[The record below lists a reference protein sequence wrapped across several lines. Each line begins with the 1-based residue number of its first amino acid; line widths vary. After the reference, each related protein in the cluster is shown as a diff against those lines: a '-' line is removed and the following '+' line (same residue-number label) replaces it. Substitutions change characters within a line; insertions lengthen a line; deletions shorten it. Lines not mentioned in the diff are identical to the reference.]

1 MSCPLSFRRGAPG
14 SMPVGV
20 IGLALA
26 LLPSGPKAQPVAAAV
41 DTIVVTGTRT
51 ERSADD
57 TPVRTEVVRSEELR
71 RTHARTLKEALENV
85 AGLQL
90 REIHGKSGYELSM
103 QGLGS
108 DQVLVLVDGLPL
120 TASTGSTVDL
130 SQYLLTDVE
139 RIEVVKGAASAQYGS
154 SAMGGVINVITR
166 RIEPGRDGHVVVD
179 AGSRGR
185 QNPSGRRLDLGQGHV
200 QAGVQG
206 GSERWRLRVA
216 GDLTDDRGFAVDPA
230 AWARQGDAVR
240 RGQAGVRLAW
250 HPVTDGQVW
259 IDANHYSEDAE
270 KRYDFV
276 VPPRIVPQRKT
287 EEARRDRVS
296 GGMRWH
302 LGGGAAI
309 DLRAV
314 QERYLAHTLSLSDAA
329 LVGHRRAELDLSHL
343 GGQLDLPAWGRQR
356 WQLGFDLHREGLS
369 QTNNGQSE
377 VVLDGRVARHS
388 REVFVQNDI
397 VLDEHWELLLGLRWQ
412 EDSDFGGHAA
422 PKLSLRRR
430 LGGPSG
436 WHGSVRAS
444 LGQGYRVPNLKERY
458 YLFDHSAL
466 GYRVI
471 GNPQLQPESSTSAQL
486 GASLQLGAGLR
497 LEANLFHNRVRD
509 LIQTDLTRPTVID
522 GVAHYTYRNV
532 ARARTQGLETGVQWR
547 ALPALRL
554 QAAYT
559 YTHTRD
565 LATGQELTRRPR
577 HIARLGADWAWSER
591 QEWSLRARHQSDE
604 RVDTAGGARSPAWT
618 TVDLR
623 VNHTLRSGLT
633 LFAGV
638 DNVFDT
644 QRDFTQAH
652 DFSPASGRFVY
663 FGARLS
669 LGAQP

>member
-1 MSCPLSFRRGAPG
+1 MVFW
-14 SMPVGV
+14 
-20 IGLALA
+20 LAVA
-26 LLPSGPKAQPVAAAV
+26 LLPAGPKAQPVAAAV
-41 DTIVVTGTRT
+41 DTVVVTGTRT

-57 TPVRTEVVRSEELR
+57 APVRTEVVGPEELR
-71 RTHARTLKEALENV
+71 RTHARTLKEALENLP
-85 AGLQL
+85 GLQL

-154 SAMGGVINVITR
+154 SAMGGVVNVITR
-166 RIEPGRDGHVVVD
+166 RIEPGRAGHVVVD

-185 QNPSGRRLDLGQGHV
+185 QNLSGRRLDLGRGHAQV
-200 QAGVQG
+200 GVQG
-206 GSERWRLRVA
+206 GSEQWRLRVV
-216 GDLTDDRGFAVDPA
+216 GDVSDDQGFAVDPA

-250 HPVTDGQVW
+250 HPMPEGQAW
-259 IDANHYSEDAE
+259 IDANHYREDAE
-270 KRYDFV
+270 KRYDLP
-276 VPPRIVPQRKT
+276 VPPRIVPQRKS
-287 EEARRDRVS
+287 EEARRDRLS
-296 GGMRWH
+296 GGMRWRP
-302 LGGGAAI
+302 GGGAAI

-314 QERYLAHTLSLSDAA
+314 HERYRAHTLSFSDAA
-329 LVGHRRAELDLSHL
+329 LIGRREAELDLSHL
-343 GGQLDLPAWGRQR
+343 GGQLDLPAFGRQW

-388 REVFVQNDI
+388 HEVFVQNDI
-397 VLDEHWELLLGLRWQ
+397 VLDERWELLLGLRWQ

-422 PKLSLRRR
+422 PKFSLRRR
-430 LGGPSG
+430 LGGQAD
-436 WHGSVRAS
+436 WRGSLRAS
-444 LGQGYRVPNLKERY
+444 LGQGYRVPNLKERH

-471 GNPQLQPESSTSAQL
+471 GNPDLQPESSTSVQL
-486 GASLQLGAGLR
+486 GASLQVGAGLS

-509 LIQTDLTRPTVID
+509 LIQTDLARPIVIG

-565 LATGQELTRRPR
+565 LGTGRELTRRPR
-577 HIARLGADWAWSER
+577 HIARLGADWAWSDR
-591 QEWSLRARHQSDE
+591 HEWSLRARHQSDE
-604 RVDTAGGARSPAWT
+604 LADTASGARSPAWT

-623 VNHTLRSGLT
+623 LNHTLRPGLT

-644 QRDFTQAH
+644 QRDFAQAH

-663 FGARLS
+663 LGARLS
-669 LGAQP
+669 LGPQP